1 MVAMNQENQTGLKQV
16 TAKAHI
22 PIILYLI
29 WIYVAMP
36 LAINPLLSAA
46 GISFSTTIGA
56 VFGNAL
62 TTLLPL
68 IIYCLLA
75 RQHIKVVLPPV
86 SLGLKNA
93 LCIVIVSAAGML
105 FVMFVRLGHF
115 STIIH
120 GSTPTPQELPGLGA
134 IWIPLLAFGLLT
146 ATFEELWFRGPIYSE
161 YKKHGVSFW
170 KIALLTGLLF
180 GIIHSGIF
188 QVSYTFVNGVIWAVM
203 LYYTRSIWAPI
214 LAHVA
219 GNSIFILL
227 NPYLWASDYSAL
239 YDFLP
244 TYVLII
250 GIAALV
256 TIPIAVICMRKLI
269 LNNPREKEAPA
280 SETKLFA
287 VGYWAVIAA
296 MIALA
301 VRFSI

>member
-1 MVAMNQENQTGLKQV
+1 MNQESPTTPRQA

-22 PIILYLI
+22 PIILYLL

-36 LAINPLLSAA
+36 LAINPLLGAA

-56 VFGNAL
+56 VFGNAFV
-62 TTLLPL
+62 TLLPFFM
-68 IIYCLLA
+68 YCLFA
-75 RQHIKVVLPPV
+75 RQHPKLVLPPV

-93 LCIVIVSAAGML
+93 LHIVIVSTAGML

-115 STIIH
+115 DTMIN
-120 GSTPTPQELPGLGA
+120 GSNPTPQELPGLRA

-146 ATFEELWFRGPIYSE
+146 ATFEELWYRGPMYAA
-161 YKKHGVSFW
+161 YQRNGVSFW

-180 GIIHSGIF
+180 GIVHAGIF

-219 GNSIFILL
+219 GNSVFILL
-227 NPYLWASDYSAL
+227 NPYLWASDYAAL
-239 YDFLP
+239 YDILP
-244 TYVLII
+244 TYVLMI

-256 TIPIAVICMRKLI
+256 MIPVAVICMRKLI
-269 LNNPREKEAPA
+269 FNNPREKEIPA
-280 SETKLFA
+280 SETKLFT
-287 VGYWAVIAA
+287 VGYWALIAA